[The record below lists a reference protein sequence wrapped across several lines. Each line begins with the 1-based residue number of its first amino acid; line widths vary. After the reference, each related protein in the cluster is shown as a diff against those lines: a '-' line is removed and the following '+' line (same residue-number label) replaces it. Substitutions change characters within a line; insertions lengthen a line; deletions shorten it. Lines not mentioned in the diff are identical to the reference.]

1 MPTHPIASLLA
12 QAQTWCQH
20 QGITALWLPTG
31 DAHLNEYLAPQHQ
44 WREALSG
51 FTGSQGNLLITPTQS
66 YLWADSRYHEQAEAQ
81 LQGTTIT
88 LMRQGDTDVPFL
100 HEWLAQQAKAL
111 PADAPL
117 TVAVVAEFI
126 TAQQAT
132 TVQEAVAKAC
142 PARPEALAW
151 HWLTPAQLTEA
162 ASLWASQA
170 KVTLPPCLLGEASNV
185 AVPVWQHP
193 TLYAGQTSAQKLAK
207 LRTWLADN
215 ALEALPLSKLD
226 EIAWLTNLRGG
237 DIPYNPVFWS
247 FAWVTPTA
255 AMLWCHAEAFNEEL
269 TSTLEADGW
278 TLRPYDTFWAD
289 VDHLAQDACVVGWHA
304 ASHSQALHVALQQ
317 AKATLR
323 PAEAWVSNAK
333 ALKHPAEIAGMHT
346 ANLLASRAL
355 CRFLAWCD
363 AQALA
368 GTPLTEAALAQHL
381 AHLYASEPLA
391 DDPHFIGLSFNT
403 IMGARAHSS
412 VIHYGEYDETTP
424 LATGDWLLVDS
435 GAHYASG
442 TTDTTR
448 TLTWGGHATPDQ
460 RHAYTAV
467 LRAHI
472 ACAKQRFPVGTTGQ
486 ALDAITRAPLWQAGL
501 NYGHGTGHGVGA
513 CLNVH
518 EGPNGIHAKAT
529 TVLKAGH
536 VCSIEP
542 GFYRPQWGGI
552 RLENLAV
559 VVENHDA
566 DKHTQANPWLSW
578 QPLTW
583 VPFNVALI
591 DPTAL
596 TTDELVWL
604 NAYHA
609 EVLAKLVP
617 YVSTCATTL
626 AWLNKACEKLG

>member
-1 MPTHPIASLLA
+1 MPTHPLA
-12 QAQTWCQH
+12 NLNTQAQTWCQQH
-20 QGITALWLPTG
+20 DIAALWLPTG

-66 YLWADSRYHEQAEAQ
+66 LLWADSRYHEQAETQ
-81 LQGTTIT
+81 LQGTGIT
-88 LMRQGDTDVPFL
+88 LMRQGNTDVPLL
-100 HEWLAQQAKAL
+100 HEWLAQQAKTL
-111 PADAPL
+111 PAEGVL

-132 TVQEAVAKAC
+132 TLQQAVGKAC
-142 PARPEALAW
+142 PSRPTPLVW
-151 HWLTPAQLTEA
+151 HWLSPAQLAEA
-162 ASLWASQA
+162 ATEWATQA
-170 KVTLPPCLLGEASNV
+170 HTTLPASLV
-185 AVPVWQHP
+185 STSSATVPVWQHP
-193 TLYAGQTSAQKLAK
+193 TLYAGQTRPQKLAQ

-226 EIAWLTNLRGG
+226 DIAWLTNLRGG
-237 DIPYNPVFWS
+237 DIPYNPVFWA

-255 AMLWCHAEAFNEEL
+255 ALLWCHASALSDEL
-269 TSTLEADGW
+269 TTALEADGW
-278 TLRPYDTFWAD
+278 TLCPYDGFWAD

-304 ASHSQALHVALQQ
+304 ASHSQALYVALQQ

-323 PAEAWVSNAK
+323 PAEAWVSDTK

-381 AHLYASEPLA
+381 AHLYANEPLTEEPA
-391 DDPHFIGLSFNT
+391 FIGLSFST
-403 IMGARAHSS
+403 IMGAGTHSS
-412 VIHYGEYDETTP
+412 IIHYGNYDEATP
-424 LATGDWLLVDS
+424 LTQGDWLLVDS
-435 GAHYASG
+435 GAQYASG

-448 TLTWGGHATPDQ
+448 TLTWGGQATPDQ

-472 ACAKQRFPVGTTGQ
+472 ACAMQRFPQGTTGQ

-518 EGPNGIHAKAT
+518 EGPNGLHAKAT

-559 VVENHDA
+559 VVEDHDA
-566 DKHTQANPWLSW
+566 TTHTQANPWLCW

-583 VPFNVALI
+583 VPFNAPLI

-596 TTDELVWL
+596 TTAELAWL

-609 EVLAKLVP
+609 QVLAKLVP

-626 AWLNKACEKLG
+626 AWLNKACKKLG